1 MQASPDADVKGLLEE
16 SSIQPGCLPSS
27 AKESALALWSKADAY
42 YFCNVAR
49 VQRVWQV
56 SACASQP

>member
-1 MQASPDADVKGLLEE
+1 MQASPDADVRSLLEE
-16 SSIQPGCLPSS
+16 SSGQPSS
-27 AKESALALWSKADAY
+27 LSSSGKESALALWCKADAY

-56 SACASQP
+56 SPCAS

>member
-1 MQASPDADVKGLLEE
+1 ME
-16 SSIQPGCLPSS
+16 SSGQPSCLSS
-27 AKESALALWSKADAY
+27 PGMDNALALWCKADAY

-56 SACASQP
+56 SPRAS

>member
-1 MQASPDADVKGLLEE
+1 MQASPDADVRSLLAE
-16 SSIQPGCLPSS
+16 SSGQPSCLSS
-27 AKESALALWSKADAY
+27 SGKENALALWCKADAY

-56 SACASQP
+56 SACAS

>member
-1 MQASPDADVKGLLEE
+1 MQASPDADVRGLLEE
-16 SSIQPGCLPSS
+16 SSGQLSCLSSS
-27 AKESALALWSKADAY
+27 AKESALALWCKANAY

-56 SACASQP
+56 CACAS